1 MSETIKAVGI
11 VDHLKTGELAGG
23 VPAGRAFPFPFAN
36 DWRKGCWVARP
47 TGKAD
52 RDFAYGRDF
61 LTGDPHRGSGM
72 VRYTLG
78 DLGGPGWIVACDKR
92 GVRSLVLVRDLEYI
106 DFGEVTPLDVLRVV
120 RADSWEGRRC
130 PACSVGVVLDGD
142 PDGFC
147 ANRRCESDRAD
158 SVTDK
163 AAAVAAAA
171 DRDAMPDVEPF

>member
-1 MSETIKAVGI
+1 VTFGI
-11 VDHLKTGELAGG
+11 VDLLKTGELADE
-23 VPAGRAFPFPFAN
+23 VPAGRSFPYPFAN

-52 RDFAYGRDF
+52 RDFAYAREF
-61 LTGDPHRGSGM
+61 LTGSPHRGSGM

-92 GVRSLVLVRDLEYI
+92 GVRSLILVRDVEYI
-106 DFGEVTPLDVLRVV
+106 DYGEVTPKDVLRVV

-130 PACSVGVVLDGD
+130 PACSVGVVLEGD
-142 PDGFC
+142 EGGLC
-147 ANRRCESDRAD
+147 VNRRCESDRAE
-158 SVTDK
+158 SEADK

-171 DRDAMPDVEPF
+171 AAAAARDAMPDVEPF

>member
-1 MSETIKAVGI
+1 MGNLAEKA
-11 VDHLKTGELAGG
+11 LAKLQEG
-23 VPAGRAFPFPFAN
+23 ASS
-36 DWRKGCWVARP
+36 D
-47 TGKAD
+47 
-52 RDFAYGRDF
+52 
-61 LTGDPHRGSGM
+61 S
-72 VRYTLG
+72 
-78 DLGGPGWIVACDKR
+78 
-92 GVRSLVLVRDLEYI
+92 S
-106 DFGEVTPLDVLRVV
+106 GEVSPLDVLRVV
-120 RADSWEGRRC
+120 RADGSWEGRRC